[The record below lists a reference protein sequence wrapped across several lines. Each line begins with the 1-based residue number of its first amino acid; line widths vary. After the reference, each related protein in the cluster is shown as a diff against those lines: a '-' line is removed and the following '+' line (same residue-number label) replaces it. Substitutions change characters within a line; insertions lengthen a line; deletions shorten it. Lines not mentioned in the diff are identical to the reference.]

1 MICEEMDKQ
10 PAVMME
16 EPLAEREM
24 APFPQSPMGS
34 DEVSPLLQAPRGESS
49 AGSTVPVVES
59 GVAVPRTEKVT
70 SSASVLERRPPSGR
84 VKRRPQYYGQD
95 YVES

>member
-16 EPLAEREM
+16 EPLTEREV
-24 APFPQSPMGS
+24 APFPQSLMGS
-34 DEVSPLLQAPRGESS
+34 DEASPPLQAPMDKSS
-49 AGSTVPVVES
+49 AESTVPMPES
-59 GVAVPRTEKVT
+59 GVSVPRTGKVT
-70 SSASVLERRPPSGR
+70 SSAAVPERRPPSGR